1 MRDKNVSRISFKKNI
16 GTKDSMPDLDTDGG
30 IFVYCNAVVISYKSV
45 VSKGMCM
52 INFARWRRR
61 SRWSW
66 ANLNHYTG
74 MS

>member
-1 MRDKNVSRISFKKNI
+1 
-16 GTKDSMPDLDTDGG
+16 MPDLDTDGG
-30 IFVYCNAVVISYKSV
+30 IFVYCNAVVSSYKSV

-61 SRWSW
+61 RSW
-66 ANLNHYTG
+66 ANLKHYTG